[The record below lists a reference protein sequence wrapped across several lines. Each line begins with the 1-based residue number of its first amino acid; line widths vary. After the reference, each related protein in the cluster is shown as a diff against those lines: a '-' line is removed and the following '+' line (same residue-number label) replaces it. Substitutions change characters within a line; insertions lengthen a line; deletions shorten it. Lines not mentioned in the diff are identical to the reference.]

1 MDIFFKASAGVL
13 ITALLALILSK
24 QGKDFAIILC
34 VAVCG
39 MVLLVAVDYLS
50 PIVSLLRNLSATAN
64 LDPSMMKVLVKAVG
78 IGLLSEIVAL
88 ICADSGNKTLGKS
101 IQILAAVVILSLSVP
116 LFSKFMDLISGI
128 LSTI

>member
-13 ITALLALILSK
+13 IAALLALTLSK
-24 QGKDFAIILC
+24 QGKDFAVIMC

-39 MVLLVAVDYLS
+39 MVLLAAIDYLA
-50 PIVSLLRNLSATAN
+50 PIITFLRNLSSTAN
-64 LDPSMMKVLVKAVG
+64 LDPSMMKVLMKAVG

-88 ICADSGNKTLGKS
+88 ICADTGNKTLGKA
-101 IQILAAVVILSLSVP
+101 IQLLAAVVILSLSVP
-116 LFSKFMDLISGI
+116 LFTKFMDLISGI